1 MKCDLPG
8 LYVQPRGGVKGLK
21 DGECAHL
28 FSLEQSPTEFFFFL
42 LIKVNQ
48 STPNISCLLNERFY
62 TLITREEKTLR
73 PVARFRKTAEQMSSL
88 A

>member
-28 FSLEQSPTEFFFFL
+28 FLLEQ
-42 LIKVNQ
+42 
-48 STPNISCLLNERFY
+48 
-62 TLITREEKTLR
+62 
-73 PVARFRKTAEQMSSL
+73 
-88 A
+88 